1 MRTRHLANLQL
12 FKRSEMKGLRCVYFS
27 ILTLALLFHFQ
38 NDSCVFAFRGKPS
51 LFSSSSATY
60 PLPSVSLIARQ
71 GTRPLR
77 ATAKSKGK
85 KAIDVDI
92 DSLLESIK
100 EEEEA
105 EEENDDDDN
114 ALEEDEGEDNAFT
127 ASSSSSSSSSSS
139 KTSLPQKQK
148 SIQLTPMTS
157 EYIDVDKIT
166 KALKRLGITSH
177 QLEEIRQDCIPK
189 VDKALKTYT
198 RQKSSS
204 IYSAASFFAITKV
217 LGELIDLQ
225 ITGYGGYRQAERKLI
240 YFSKKVTDVHL
251 EDNDHD
257 DDNDHDYD
265 KDNDDDIF
273 DEKFMEITDDFLLC
287 SLFGNFIFERYDH
300 DEFVTK
306 ILEVCDLKES
316 ELGDVIV
323 LGERGCQFFILPD
336 ARERVMKNLNNDTYF
351 DSVPI
356 KCEVIDRDLLQ
367 VREFKQKDLTTVE
380 ASLRVDS
387 LASFGFGLSRS
398 KVQKM
403 VSKGDVSIDYKQ
415 IHNVAQ
421 ICQVGQTITIRG
433 KGNLVVKDCTPTN
446 RGRLR
451 VKMTKTS

>member
-1 MRTRHLANLQL
+1 
-12 FKRSEMKGLRCVYFS
+12 MKGLRCVYFS
-27 ILTLALLFHFQ
+27 VLALALLFHFQ
-38 NDSCVFAFRGKPS
+38 NDSCVFAFRGQRS
-51 LFSSSSATY
+51 LFTFSSATY

-71 GTRPLR
+71 GPRPLR

-100 EEEEA
+100 QEEEEEEA
-105 EEENDDDDN
+105 EEEDDDN
-114 ALEEDEGEDNAFT
+114 NDALDEDEGEDNAFT
-127 ASSSSSSSSSSS
+127 ASYSSYSSSSSS
-139 KTSLPQKQK
+139 KTSLSQKQK

-217 LGELIDLQ
+217 LGELLDLQ
-225 ITGYGGYRQAERKLI
+225 IIGYGGYRQAERKRI
-240 YFSKKVTDVHL
+240 YFSKKVTDGHGK
-251 EDNDHD
+251 DNDHG
-257 DDNDHDYD
+257 DDNDNDNDHD

-273 DEKFMEITDDFLLC
+273 YKKSAEIRDDFLLC
-287 SLFGNFIFERYDH
+287 GLFGNFIFERYDH
-300 DEFVTK
+300 DEFVMK
-306 ILEVCDLKES
+306 ILEVCDLKEN

-336 ARERVMKNLNNDTYF
+336 ARERVIKNLNNDTYF

-367 VREFKQKDLTTVE
+367 AREFKQKDLTTVE

-415 IHNVAQ
+415 IYNVAQ

-433 KGNLVVKDCTPTN
+433 KGNLVVKDCIPTH